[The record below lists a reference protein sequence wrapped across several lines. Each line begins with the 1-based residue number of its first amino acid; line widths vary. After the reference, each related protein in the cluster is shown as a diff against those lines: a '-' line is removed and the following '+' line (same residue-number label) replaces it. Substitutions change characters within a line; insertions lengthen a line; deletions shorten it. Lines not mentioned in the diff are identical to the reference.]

1 MIKLLVLLCLA
12 TSSLAHAVT
21 PWARDCVTFW
31 GADIPVNERTQDN
44 CPRGS
49 NHWDQGPK
57 DGTLMSVNS
66 QGGNTLPQTV
76 LLPSGNYVI
85 IRNATTG
92 APQAILPVSRK

>member
-1 MIKLLVLLCLA
+1 MSKLLVLLALC
-12 TSSLAHAVT
+12 TSLSCHGAT

-31 GADIPVNERTQDN
+31 GADIPPNERTQDN

-57 DGTLMSVNS
+57 DGTLMSVAS

-76 LLPSGNYVI
+76 LLPSGMYVV

-92 APQAILPVSRK
+92 ATQAILPVSRK